1 MAVFDFLGLKKSIAD
16 IGVQAHTLRADLE
29 AAKRE
34 RDEIAAA
41 PVPRSELADV
51 LCQWVDKIG
60 DEYPA
65 SLANAVR
72 HLRDDAEADP
82 MTRISAPAL
91 LTCSGAGS
99 DQVIRPAVLCYLLN
113 DAIKDGMRR
122 AVEEMPYPAAEGLPR
137 AERLKKLEAL
147 DKRIAKL
154 EDDLLELHRQADA
167 AGIKLQ
173 SEGPLPGK
181 LKARIGTHEESGQ

>member
-1 MAVFDFLGLKKSIAD
+1 MAAFDFLGLKKSIAD

-51 LCQWVDKIG
+51 LCQWVDKLG
-60 DEYPA
+60 EQYPA
-65 SLANAVR
+65 HLVNAAR
-72 HLRDDAEADP
+72 HLRDDAERDP
-82 MTRISAPAL
+82 MDRAIPPAL
-91 LTCSGAGS
+91 LTANPGGS
-99 DQVIRPAVLCYLLN
+99 DQVIRPAALCYLLN

-122 AVEEMPYPAAEGLPR
+122 AAADMPYPAAEGLPR
-137 AERLKKLEAL
+137 AERQKKLEAL

-154 EDDLLELHRQADA
+154 EGELMELHRQADA
-167 AGIKLQ
+167 AGIHLR

>member
-1 MAVFDFLGLKKSIAD
+1 MAAFDFLGLKKSIAD
-16 IGVQAHTLRADLE
+16 IGSQAASLRDQLE

-34 RDEIAAA
+34 REEVAAA

-65 SLANAVR
+65 NLVNAVR
-72 HLRDDAEADP
+72 HLRDDAEVDP
-82 MTRISAPAL
+82 MTRIGAPAL

-122 AVEEMPYPAAEGLPR
+122 AADEMPYPAPEGLPR

-147 DKRIAKL
+147 DKKIAKL
-154 EDDLLELHRQADA
+154 EGELLDLLREADA
-167 AGIKLQ
+167 AGVSLTSEPKLT
-173 SEGPLPGK
+173 GK
-181 LKARIGTHEESGQ
+181 LKV